1 MDLSIQKQKR
11 ALRRR
16 MRARFKEL
24 SAAERLA
31 ASAQAAARLRA
42 QPVWQRATGILFYA
56 PRPDE
61 LDLWPLLHEALTSG
75 RLVALPRFEPATQDY
90 VCAIITNPA
99 GDLVRGPFDLPEP
112 APACPIAARNRLDLA
127 LVPGVVFDQEGR
139 RLGRGKG
146 FYDRLLPSVGGPL
159 CGVAF
164 EWQVLPAIPVEP
176 HDHVLNY
183 ILTPSRW
190 LSCKG
195 RERLV
200 NEFAG

>member
-1 MDLSIQKQKR
+1 
-11 ALRRR
+11 
-16 MRARFKEL
+16 
-24 SAAERLA
+24 
-31 ASAQAAARLRA
+31 
-42 QPVWQRATGILFYA
+42 
-56 PRPDE
+56 
-61 LDLWPLLHEALTSG
+61 
-75 RLVALPRFEPATQDY
+75 
-90 VCAIITNPA
+90 
-99 GDLVRGPFDLPEP
+99 
-112 APACPIAARNRLDLA
+112 LA

-164 EWQVLPAIPVEP
+164 DWQVLPAIPVEP